1 MSRTDAGDSGPRTPG
16 ERRVPLHELLGIQ
29 LLEMGGG
36 RARLALEVRD
46 HHLRTFGI
54 LHGGVFAAMLD
65 AVMGTAA
72 ASSARPGHDVVTVQ
86 LNVNFIRP
94 VALGESL
101 VASAEVE
108 HAGRRTAVARG
119 EIRTASGDLAAL
131 GSATFMFLPP
141 TGPAQGGL
149 GPIGGTPAEG
159 GQPAG

>member
-1 MSRTDAGDSGPRTPG
+1 MSQTTPEDSVPRSPGDRK
-16 ERRVPLHELLGIQ
+16 VPLHELLGI
-29 LLEMGGG
+29 LPVEMGGG
-36 RARLALEVRD
+36 RGRLELVVRD

-65 AVMGTAA
+65 AVMGMAA
-72 ASSARPGHDVVTVQ
+72 ASSAREGHDVVTVQ

-101 VASAEVE
+101 TASAEVE

-119 EIRTASGDLAAL
+119 EIRTASGELAAL

-149 GPIGGTPAEG
+149 GPIVTTSPEPGP
-159 GQPAG
+159 